1 MSILEKEVVKDGQ
14 IAILSINR
22 IEKRNAIND
31 ELLLSLETSL
41 DEMEESVRCVIIQG
55 RGDNFSAGLDL
66 SEIKERD
73 LMEGFMHSRMWH
85 RVMDKIQFSKRPIIS
100 VLKGAVIGGG
110 LEIASASHIRI
121 AEETSFFALPEA
133 QRGIFVGGGASLRL
147 PKLIGS
153 ARMMDLMLTSRVY
166 QVEEAERY
174 GLIQY
179 ISPAEKGMEKA
190 LELAEKILSNSDT
203 TNFALTNI
211 LPKIANSSHSEAS
224 MMESLIAAISSSSP
238 EAKKRLDDF
247 LKGRAKKVNE

>member
-1 MSILEKEVVKDGQ
+1 MKILEKEFSPDGQ

-31 ELLLSLETSL
+31 ELLLSIESSL
-41 DEMEESVRCVIIQG
+41 DEMEDKVRCVIIQG
-55 RGDNFSAGLDL
+55 KGDNFSAGLDL

-73 LMEGFMHSRMWH
+73 LIEGLMHSRMWH
-85 RVMDKIQFSKRPIIS
+85 RVMDKIQFAKWPIIS

-121 AEETSFFALPEA
+121 AENSAFFALPEA

-147 PKLIGS
+147 PKLIGT
-153 ARMMDLMLTSRVY
+153 ARMMDLMLTGRVY
-166 QVEEAERY
+166 HVEEAERY

-179 ISPAEKGMEKA
+179 ITPNEKGLEKA
-190 LELAEKILSNSDT
+190 LELAKRVLSNSET

-211 LPKIANSSHSEAS
+211 LPKIANSAHSEAS

-247 LKGRAKKVNE
+247 LQGRAKKVNG

>member
-41 DEMEESVRCVIIQG
+41 DEMEDSVRCVIIQG

-147 PKLIGS
+147 PKLIGT